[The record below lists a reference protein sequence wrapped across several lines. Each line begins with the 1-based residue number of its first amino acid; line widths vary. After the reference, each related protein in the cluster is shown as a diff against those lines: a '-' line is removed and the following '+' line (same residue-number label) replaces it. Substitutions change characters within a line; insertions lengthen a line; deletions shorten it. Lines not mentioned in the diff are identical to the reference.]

1 MTGSWYAVTALV
13 GILALMSLV
22 FVVLGQLAT
31 HRHFAKKTLPV
42 LPEPGP
48 KVSILK
54 PVEGAG
60 PNTYEAF
67 ASFCR
72 VDYPGEMEMLIGTI
86 RQNDPVVAIVER
98 LRAEFPERDIRL
110 MFAELKGT
118 NRKTSIMEVMW
129 RDASGQFLFFSDAD
143 VVAPKDY
150 LRQLVPR
157 LTHPEVGC
165 LTCLPRG
172 IEARTVGG
180 KMIALHYGFNN
191 LLQWMLAQQTT
202 GIHWAIGHTIAVP
215 RAVLEKIG
223 GFRNF
228 LNHLADDY
236 ELGHRVSQLGLRVIV
251 SPLLLDCV
259 MPQESFA
266 ESFVRMQ
273 RWKHTIRRSRGLQ
286 FLGVIITYPVF
297 WALILALLQPLA
309 WWSWSALLAVVLVR
323 WLAAAGLQ
331 QIVKMPDWP
340 RAWWLLPV
348 VDVVEGVTC
357 LGAYLGN
364 SIFWAGHRYLLLRD
378 GTLELAALE
387 TRLEKSEPIAAATNR
402 IYKRRHFS
410 IVSKSNARDAASPS
424 PALRRQKSTPVRE
437 EIQT

>member
-1 MTGSWYAVTALV
+1 MTGLWYAVMALV
-13 GILALMSLV
+13 GILFLMSLV
-22 FVVLGQLAT
+22 SFVLGQLAT
-31 HRHFAKKTLPV
+31 HRHFAKKTLPP
-42 LPEPGP
+42 LPEPRP

-72 VDYPGEMEMLIGTI
+72 IDYPGEMEMLIGTI
-86 RQNDPVVAIVER
+86 RRDDPVVAIVER

-110 MFAELKGT
+110 LFAELKGT
-118 NRKTSIMEVMW
+118 NRKTSIMEAMW

-157 LTHPEVGC
+157 LAQPEVGC

-172 IEARTVGG
+172 IEARTVGS
-180 KMIALHYGFNN
+180 KMIALHYDFNF
-191 LLQWMLAQQTT
+191 LSQWMLAQQTT
-202 GIHWAIGHTIAVP
+202 GIHWAIGHTMAVP
-215 RAVLEKIG
+215 GAVLEKLG
-223 GFRNF
+223 GFRKF

-259 MPQESFA
+259 MQQESFA
-266 ESFVRMQ
+266 DSFVRMQ
-273 RWKHTIRRSRGLQ
+273 RWKHTIRRSRGLP
-286 FLGVIITYPVF
+286 FLGILITYPVF

-309 WWSWSALLAVVLVR
+309 WWSWSAFLAVVLVR

-348 VDVVEGVTC
+348 VDVVEGITC
-357 LGAYLGN
+357 FGAYFGN
-364 SIFWAGHRYLLLRD
+364 SISWAGYRYWLLRD
-378 GTLELAALE
+378 GTLELAVLRTRQE
-387 TRLEKSEPIAAATNR
+387 TSEPTTATK
-402 IYKRRHFS
+402 Y
-410 IVSKSNARDAASPS
+410 
-424 PALRRQKSTPVRE
+424 
-437 EIQT
+437 